1 VAHTTQRV
9 IDAFLPRQQPRPETR
24 WRLRFLVGSTLVGLA
39 VATCTLLSQFLV
51 GFGTNTFIIGAFAIS
66 LVGLLAAIR
75 AGVSFTVAS
84 TAALALVSAF
94 LVGVALVTKETQW
107 EQLQWLVLLP
117 LIALFLNEPRRTV
130 TRPRH
135 IGFLAVA
142 TVVAILLGVLIVV
155 FHRLGWTL
163 GEIETLNQDAQD
175 VTGLI
180 DFALFVMSVTGLLR
194 IHRLALS
201 RAEEEVA
208 LLRSMLSVCAWCGRL
223 KDADEGWVS
232 IERYM
237 TKHTTTLLS
246 HGICPTCEARLQ
258 AEVAT

>member
-1 VAHTTQRV
+1 MDPEPRAAPDASDRTPDRRHVAR
-9 IDAFLPRQQPRPETR
+9 
-24 WRLRFLVGSTLVGLA
+24 
-39 VATCTLLSQFLV
+39 
-51 GFGTNTFIIGAFAIS
+51 S
-66 LVGLLAAIR
+66 LGLLLFVQ
-75 AGVSFTVAS
+75 GTVVEGWLLLCRPDGARMGS
-84 TAALALVSAF
+84 

-246 HGICPTCEARLQ
+246 HGICPACEARLQ